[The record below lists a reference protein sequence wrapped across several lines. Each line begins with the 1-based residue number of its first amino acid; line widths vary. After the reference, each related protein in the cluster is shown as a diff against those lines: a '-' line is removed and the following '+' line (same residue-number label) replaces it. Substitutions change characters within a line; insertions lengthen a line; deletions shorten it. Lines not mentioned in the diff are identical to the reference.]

1 MPRQRA
7 SGDCDE
13 QTESLAESPSCTLFR
28 WTSPPS
34 AVSMSPNSSVVSPK
48 CLGLHRN
55 SGTFHAIEPYQ

>member
-1 MPRQRA
+1 MPQQRA
-7 SGDCDE
+7 SDDCDE
-13 QTESLAESPSCTLFR
+13 QTESLAESPSRTLFR

-34 AVSMSPNSSVVSPK
+34 AVSMSP